1 MLLSAVSIFFCTFLI
16 WFLIFLL
23 LDTVLY
29 HRLRVQV
36 DDEHFYD
43 GPDNL
48 DYETDDSSGISLC
61 QVDDEPFFYGFDV
74 PDCENDLSNGIS
86 PCLFSSLSLI

>member
-1 MLLSAVSIFFCTFLI
+1 
-16 WFLIFLL
+16 LL

-29 HRLRVQV
+29 HRLRVQA

-48 DYETDDSSGISLC
+48 DYETDDSSSISLC